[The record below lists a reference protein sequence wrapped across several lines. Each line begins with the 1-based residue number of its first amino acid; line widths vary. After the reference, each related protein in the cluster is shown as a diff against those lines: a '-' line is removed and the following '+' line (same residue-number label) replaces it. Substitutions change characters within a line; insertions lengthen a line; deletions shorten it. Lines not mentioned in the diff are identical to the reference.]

1 MFPMNGCVQTKGLEM
16 LVSMLSK
23 INKTVKEGT
32 PVSKYIDTQWCP
44 K

>member
-1 MFPMNGCVQTKGLEM
+1 MNGCIETKGLEV
-16 LVSMLSK
+16 LIGVLSK
-23 INKTVKEGT
+23 INKTVKASD